1 MKCQMILMSS
11 YLTVLIHRFIL
22 LLMWKKR
29 CLEKSLYT
37 HLRILGR
44 VTKLKAFSEN
54 IPNPLFHYYCVLDF
68 ECTCAVEK
76 RGKAYSNEI
85 IEFPSLLINA
95 SSVQFSFILQIII
108 IINPVLSKFCTR
120 LTGIKRENVDSAPL
134 FPEVFKQ
141 FFQWIKTETDGKSVA
156 FKSRY
161 CYIFAKFYFNL
172 DIPKE
177 VQRWIDL
184 KESFSVI
191 FGVTL
196 MKISEMLNV
205 VGLQFEGTK
214 HYGMDDVKNI
224 SRLYAYS
231 LITENAKLS
240 KNIKFSKTLTDD
252 YSNCKIQP
260 DVSSFSS
267 KTAKL
272 PYFLAVK
279 RSKYCARLRKFNFN
293 KGNEY

>member
-1 MKCQMILMSS
+1 MSDDTDEQLSDSSDSSLYTSINGMSS
-11 YLTVLIHRFIL
+11 SELH
-22 LLMWKKR
+22 WKKR

-95 SSVQFSFILQIII
+95 SSAKIVSSFHSYCRP

-156 FKSRY
+156 FVTDGY

-184 KESFSVI
+184 KESFTVI

-224 SRLYAYS
+224 SRLVIWISEFKIFS
-231 LITENAKLS
+231 L
-240 KNIKFSKTLTDD
+240 
-252 YSNCKIQP
+252 IQP

-293 KGNEY
+293 KASTIGCIDCCGCG